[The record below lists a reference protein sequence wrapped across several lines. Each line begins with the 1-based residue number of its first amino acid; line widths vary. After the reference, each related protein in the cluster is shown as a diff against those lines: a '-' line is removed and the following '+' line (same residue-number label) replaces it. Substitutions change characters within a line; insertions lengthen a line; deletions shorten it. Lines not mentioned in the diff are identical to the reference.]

1 MKQHKTNIVLHCGIA
16 ESGLRNWEAAEII
29 GFSESYF
36 SRMIRTELPFEKQ
49 LEMLEKIREGVK
61 KNGNDENN

>member
-1 MKQHKTNIVLHCGIA
+1 MKQSRTNVVLRVGIA
-16 ESGLRNWEAAEII
+16 ELGLCNWKAAEIL
-29 GFSESYF
+29 GLSESCF
-36 SRMIRTELPFEKQ
+36 SRKIRREVPLEKQ